1 MFTKHSITYCAPTL
15 ADLKSG
21 SLFRYTFTPEEDKRQ
36 QLKYYNQILQK
47 GVSLMAF
54 NTGAD
59 RLWSMLTEYP
69 D

>member
-1 MFTKHSITYCAPTL
+1 MVAKHSITYCAPTL

-47 GVSLMAF
+47 KRGKL
-54 NTGAD
+54 NG
-59 RLWSMLTEYP
+59 L
-69 D
+69 